1 MYSIKIV
8 NTVTKQEYTY
18 NELSDLNGGKMLY
31 YLFSIDTSNLNDGEY
46 QLTLFNDD
54 DIVCTELLKIGDY
67 NGDKIQYSKGY
78 NIYIVDNH

>member
-31 YLFSIDTSNLNDGEY
+31 YLFSIDTSNLDDGEY

-67 NGDKIQYSKGY
+67 NSDKIQYSKGY